1 MAANEIVFDTDV
13 SHYQRYLL
21 LLQKLQQ
28 ERYAKELEN
37 FFWYLVKENF
47 ISRDSS
53 AEDLYNLDFSLID
66 TRHMEKLRSKAPRA
80 WKDVQ
85 ADLAEVDAYPIL
97 EAAGYTA
104 EDLDTLGDEFVDNV
118 RLMSRYEQVFME
130 PDPERPSLT
139 ERLRAARNNLLAAFT
154 SEKGQLI
161 TSSIMFSI
169 AVGAGGGL
177 GIALTGAS
185 LISKLAA
192 NQKVGGIVDSIQQRM
207 NDFLVKVGVRKTVIE
222 RKEDMLSARLAKMT
236 QSRLFKGVS
245 YASLAMFG
253 TVGLT
258 ALLTSDAAVNALGT
272 AKSVIGGMLN
282 DGLANAGDAMS
293 HANQATLAAAEATGE
308 QIGQWRDSATPFLE
322 HLAARADALAQG
334 ASDIAAAQSDALSA
348 KLAEWGDSVST
359 LIDNHVES
367 VMPPREPVIP
377 EFIFTNGDAALDE
390 VTTYQANGFD
400 PSLGAPVTSHIVVP
414 GDTLWAIASEHYQ
427 SLAGAKP
434 TDAQI
439 IAMINDMGMA
449 DPNHIVPGQQIH
461 LPSSVDQYAGVRSVA
476 NVAWLSPVAP
486 SGAELAPGSVVESA
500 SSATI
505 AADALAAASG
515 TVTLGGVYRLD
526 GLAETVAGAMAPPD
540 TRPTPELIEALKANL
555 VANNPGVADATIGP
569 GKDLTVMLYGGG
581 HETAMELTTPT
592 IKEHVFHSVM
602 GPAQPGYELVDK
614 DAVYR
619 AFKEA
624 NPDFDFRSGLFGIP
638 LPGSGADLAE
648 RMIQH
653 GEFNIPTIDPAA
665 AIPQSSHVV
674 LDGWYSDYSDVTR
687 DILRQA
693 YPDGVPDILD
703 KDALIASLE
712 TAHPELKAGHFDA
725 ERLHFDGLT
734 LTLQSS
740 GPAHTAELLADAGL
754 GR

>member
-47 ISRDSS
+47 INRDSS

-139 ERLRAARNNLLAAFT
+139 DRLRAAKNNLLAAFT

-293 HANQATLAAAEATGE
+293 HANQSTLAAAQAAGE
-308 QIGQWRDSATPFLE
+308 QIGQWRDSATPYLE

-334 ASDIAAAQSDALSA
+334 ASDIAAAQSDALTA

-377 EFIFTNGDAALDE
+377 EFIFTNGDAAPGE

-439 IAMINDMGMA
+439 IAMINDMGVA

-476 NVAWLSPVAP
+476 NVSWLSPVAP
-486 SGAELAPGSVVESA
+486 SGAELAPGAAVEPA
-500 SSATI
+500 SSASI
-505 AADALAAASG
+505 AADVLAAASG
-515 TVTLGGVYRLD
+515 TVPLGGVYQLD
-526 GLAETVAGAMAPPD
+526 DLAQTVAVVFAHPN
-540 TRPTPELIEALKANL
+540 TPTPEDIEALKANL
-555 VANNPGVADATIGP
+555 LANNPSLADGVAAP
-569 GKDLTVMLYGGG
+569 GKDLTIMLYGAGV
-581 HETAMELTTPT
+581 ETAMELTTPT

-653 GEFNIPTIDPAA
+653 GEFNIPVIDAAA
-665 AIPQSSHVV
+665 AIPQSTHVV
-674 LDGWYSDYSDVTR
+674 LDGWYSDYNDVTR

-703 KDALIASLE
+703 KDALLASLE
-712 TAHPELKAGHFDA
+712 AAHPELKAGQFHADRF
-725 ERLHFDGLT
+725 HFDGLT
-734 LTLQSS
+734 LSLENSAPEQ
-740 GPAHTAELLADAGL
+740 TAELLADASF